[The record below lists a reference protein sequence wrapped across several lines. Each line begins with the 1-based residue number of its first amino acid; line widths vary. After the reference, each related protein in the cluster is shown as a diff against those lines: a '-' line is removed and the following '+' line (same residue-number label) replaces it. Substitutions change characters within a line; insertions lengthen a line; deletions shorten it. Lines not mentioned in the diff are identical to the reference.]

1 MNQGTIYS
9 WDGDGNAAFPAKIS
23 VNAEPTVDKDV
34 ATKKYVDS
42 KTGGVPDTRTGWGLL
57 KFWTGDKTQFDA
69 IATKDANT
77 IYFVKE

>member
-9 WDGDGNAAFPAKIS
+9 WDGYGNAAFPAKVS
-23 VNAEPTVDKDV
+23 VNAEPTEEKDV

-42 KTGGVPDTRTGWGLL
+42 KTAGVTDTKAGGGLL

-69 IATKDANT
+69 IATKDAST